1 MPEQLSNFSTTTTSA
16 RRWVEKGAC
25 GSRRSSAGRTSETP
39 MSRSMTRS
47 SGAPPLP
54 PSRSNLR
61 WEADM
66 CGVAGA
72 FCQPDGAQLVRVM
85 TDRIGHRGPD
95 ADGLEDLSPGVP
107 LQLGHRRLSIID
119 LSAAAD
125 QPFVKDGLHLS
136 YNGELYNFRDLR
148 ASLQSMGVQF
158 VTESDTEVVLESWR
172 AWGPDALPRFR
183 GMFAFAIY
191 DEQSRALALARDP
204 LGIKPMYLMP
214 RGSGILFASELK
226 AIVAA
231 AGPELTIDPAALV
244 ASTMFYFLP
253 DEQSALKGVFKLPP
267 GSWAEWR
274 SDGTKRAGRYWEPAD
289 EAFAAA
295 SGMPADLAAV
305 LEESVAAHLVADV
318 PVASFLSGGL
328 DSSLITA
335 MAASRNPSIEA
346 YTITFRPEDQRLEA
360 MPDDAIYARKM
371 AAHLGIRLHE
381 IEISPDVVD
390 MLPRVV
396 DVLDE
401 PIGDPAAINTVLMC
415 QAARDTGVK
424 VMLSGMGADEL
435 FGGYR
440 KHLACVLGARYQR
453 ALPKTLRSRVV
464 APSVGR
470 LPVAAGGR
478 GLRYSRWAKRFLTFA
493 ELPEEAA
500 FRRSYT
506 LYDPDELEALLDPD
520 LSSHVDGV
528 VEAHRSLYTD
538 SALADHVNRMCLTDT
553 RLFLPGLNLAYTD
566 RSSMSAST
574 EVRVPFVDPHV
585 FRAAF
590 SFRGAQ
596 KIRGRTQKVPLR
608 QVAEAWVPRD
618 VVARPKASFAAPLR
632 AWVTN
637 DLGPLIDDVLLDG
650 RLVSSGFLR
659 PQPLRRMVADQRSG
673 RRDQSKQLWQLLSME
688 LWFRSV
694 MASGVASP

>member
-1 MPEQLSNFSTTTTSA
+1 
-16 RRWVEKGAC
+16 
-25 GSRRSSAGRTSETP
+25 
-39 MSRSMTRS
+39 
-47 SGAPPLP
+47 
-54 PSRSNLR
+54 
-61 WEADM
+61 M
-66 CGVAGA
+66 CGIAGA
-72 FCQPDGAQLVRVM
+72 FCQSDGARLVRTM
-85 TDRIGHRGPD
+85 SDRIRHRGPD
-95 ADGLEDLSPGVP
+95 ADGLEDLSPRAEV
-107 LQLGHRRLSIID
+107 QLADRRLSIID

-125 QPFVKDGLHLS
+125 PPFVKDGLHLC
-136 YNGELYNFRDLR
+136 YNGELYNFRDVR
-148 ASLQSMGVQF
+148 ASLQSRGVRF

-172 AWGPDALPRFR
+172 EWGPDALARFR

-191 DEQSRALALARDP
+191 DERTGALALARDP
-204 LGIKPMYLMP
+204 LGIKPIYVMP
-214 RGSGILFASELK
+214 RGRGVLFASELK
-226 AIVAA
+226 ALVAA
-231 AGPELTIDPAALV
+231 VGPELTIDPGALV

-253 DEQSALKGVFKLPP
+253 DEQCAVKGVFKLPP

-274 SDGTKRAGRYWEPAD
+274 ADGTHRAGRYWEPA
-289 EAFAAA
+289 EVALAAA
-295 SGMPADLAAV
+295 AGPPADLASV

-328 DSSLITA
+328 DSSLVTA

-360 MPDDAIYARKM
+360 MPDDAVYARKM

-381 IEISPDVVD
+381 IEISPDVVE

-424 VMLSGMGADEL
+424 VLLSGMGADEL

-440 KHLACVLGARYQR
+440 KHLACVLGARYR
-453 ALPKTLRSRVV
+453 TLPKTFRSRVV
-464 APSVGR
+464 APSVQR

-478 GLRYSRWAKRFLTFA
+478 GLRYTRWAKRFLSFA
-493 ELPEEAA
+493 DLPEEAA

-506 LYDPDELEALLDPD
+506 LYDPPELEALLAPE
-520 LSSHVDGV
+520 LSPHVQAV
-528 VEAHRSLYTD
+528 VAAHRTLYED
-538 SALADHVNRMCLTDT
+538 GGLADHINRMCLTDT

-566 RSSMSAST
+566 RSSMAAST
-574 EVRVPFVDPHV
+574 EVRVPFVDPYV
-585 FRAAF
+585 FAAAF
-590 SFRGAQ
+590 SIPGGR

-608 QVAEAWVPRD
+608 EAAEQWVPRD
-618 VVARPKASFAAPLR
+618 VLDRPKASFGAPLR
-632 AWVTN
+632 AWITN

-659 PQPLRRMVADQRSG
+659 LPALLQLVADQRSG

-688 LWFRSV
+688 LWYRSV
-694 MASGVASP
+694 TAAGVASP